1 MDFYN
6 NIATVLSKKGINL
19 TVGTIYDL
27 MAIWKSWYR
36 GSVNDFHY
44 YTEMVNGKYIK
55 CERLTMNMPK
65 KLCEDI
71 TKLLWTEKTQINLS
85 NKNATKRLWEVLDS
99 KENNFTVNLP
109 IFIEKAMLALGSGA
123 TVEYKDENDKTIID
137 YIDGDVIIPY
147 KFTNGYITGM
157 ITVSRFIEEKGKKKI
172 YYTHITYHEYLN
184 GKYIKLNEVYKS
196 DTDTTLGKQ
205 LDFNKVFPNV
215 KESNVIFTNNP
226 YFQIWK
232 PNLANNFDTGSPMG
246 ISIYANSIDR
256 FKSLD
261 TKYDSFY
268 NEFILGKKRIVV
280 DQSAMKGK
288 METDNDGN
296 PYFVQYFDK
305 NDRVYQALNIDSD
318 KMKEPVK
325 EIDFTLRYNEHID
338 SINADLNWLSENVG
352 LGSNYYKFDGAGTK
366 TATEVISEN
375 SQAFRTK
382 QHYQI
387 IVNACVEDLVRAVCE
402 LEGIK
407 TNKVTITP
415 DDSIIEDKD
424 KEIARAQLEVAQYLR
439 SRKSYLMDIKGMS
452 EDEAEEELTKIQ
464 EEKMSNQEA
473 FGFTPNNNNGEEE

>member
-6 NIATVLSKKGINL
+6 NIASVLSKKGINL
-19 TVGTIYDL
+19 IVGTIYDL

-36 GSVNDFHY
+36 GNVNDFHY
-44 YTEMVNGKYIK
+44 YTEVVCGKYVN

-65 KLCEDI
+65 KLCEDS

-99 KENNFTVNLP
+99 KENAFTVNLP
-109 IFIEKAMLALGSGA
+109 IFIEKMLALGNGA
-123 TVEYKDENDKTIID
+123 TVEYKDENNKTIID

-157 ITVSRFIEEKGKKKI
+157 ITVSRFIDDKGKRKI
-172 YYTHITYHEYLN
+172 YYTHITYHEYVD

-196 DTDTTLGKQ
+196 NTDTALGKQ
-205 LDFNKVFPNV
+205 LNFNDIFPNV
-215 KESNVIFTNNP
+215 KESEVVITKNP

-232 PNLANNFDTGSPMG
+232 PNLANNFDTNSPMG

-268 NEFILGKKRIVV
+268 NEFILGKKRILV
-280 DQSAMKGK
+280 DQSAMKGG
-288 METDNDGN
+288 METDDQGN
-296 PYFVQYFDK
+296 PRFVQYFDK
-305 NDRVYQALNIDSD
+305 NDRVYQAINAE
-318 KMKEPVK
+318 MKEPVK
-325 EIDFTLRYNEHID
+325 EVDFTIRYQEHID

-382 QHYQI
+382 VHYQTVI
-387 IVNACVEDLVRAVCE
+387 NDCVYDLVQAVCE

-407 TNKVTITP
+407 TNKITIIP

-424 KEIARAQLEVAQYLR
+424 KETTRAQLEVSQGLK
-439 SRKSYLMDIKGMS
+439 SKKSYLMDIKGMS
-452 EDEAEEELTKIQ
+452 EDEAEEELAKIQ
-464 EEKMSNQEA
+464 EEKMNNQEA
-473 FGFTPNNNNGEEE
+473 FGFTTNNNGDDE

>member
-6 NIATVLSKKGINL
+6 NIASTLSKKGINL

-27 MAIWKSWYR
+27 MAVWKSWYR
-36 GSVNDFHY
+36 GNVNDFHY
-44 YTEMVNGKYIK
+44 YTEVVCGKSTT

-65 KLCEDI
+65 KLCEDL

-99 KENNFTVNLP
+99 KENAFTVNLP
-109 IFIEKAMLALGSGA
+109 IFIEKMLALGNGA
-123 TVEYKDENDKTIID
+123 TVEYKDEKNNTIID

-157 ITVSRFIEEKGKKKI
+157 ITVSRFIEEKGKSKT
-172 YYTHITYHEYLN
+172 YYTHITYHEYTE
-184 GKYIKLNEVYKS
+184 GKYIKLNELYKS
-196 DTDTTLGKQ
+196 NTDTTLGKQ
-205 LDFNKVFPNV
+205 LNFNDKFPNI
-215 KESNVIFTNNP
+215 KESEVVITKNP

-232 PNLANNFDTGSPMG
+232 PNLANNFDTNSPMG

-268 NEFILGKKRIVV
+268 NEFILGKKRILV
-280 DQSAMKGK
+280 DQSAMKGG
-288 METDNDGN
+288 METDEQGN
-296 PYFVQYFDK
+296 PRFVQYFDK
-305 NDRVYQALNIDSD
+305 NDKVYQAINAE
-318 KMKEPVK
+318 MKEPVK
-325 EIDFTLRYNEHID
+325 EIDFTLRYQEHID

-366 TATEVISEN
+366 TATEVMSEN

-382 QHYQI
+382 VHYQT
-387 IVNACVEDLVRAVCE
+387 IVNDCVYDLVQAICE

-407 TNKVTITP
+407 TNKITIIP

-424 KEIARAQLEVAQYLR
+424 KEITRAQMEVSQGLR
-439 SRKSYLMDIKGMS
+439 SKKSYLMDIKGMS

-473 FGFTPNNNNGEEE
+473 FGFIANSEIEEE

>member
-6 NIATVLSKKGINL
+6 NVASVLSKKGINL

-36 GSVNDFHY
+36 GNVNDFHY
-44 YTEMVNGKYIK
+44 YKEIVNGKSVD

-71 TKLLWTEKTQINLS
+71 AKLLWTEKTRIDLS
-85 NKNATKRLWEVLDS
+85 NKNATKKLWDVLDS
-99 KENNFTVNLP
+99 KENSFTVNIP
-109 IFIEKAMLALGSGA
+109 IFIEKMLALGNGA
-123 TVEYKDENDKTIID
+123 TVEYKDENNKTIID

-147 KFTNGYITGM
+147 KFTNGYISGM
-157 ITVSRFIEEKGKKKI
+157 ITISRFVEDKGKNKV
-172 YYTHITYHEYLN
+172 YYTHITYHEYIA
-184 GKYIKLNEVYKS
+184 GKYLKLNEVYKS
-196 DTDTTLGKQ
+196 NTDSTLGKQ
-205 LDFNKVFPNV
+205 IDFNEVFPNIR
-215 KESNVIFTNNP
+215 ESEVIITSNP

-232 PNLANNFDTGSPMG
+232 PNLANNFDTNSPMG

-261 TKYDSFY
+261 VKYDSFY

-288 METDNDGN
+288 METDADGN
-296 PYFVQYFDK
+296 SYFVQYFDK
-305 NDRVYQALNIDSD
+305 NDKVYQALNIDSD

-325 EIDFTLRYNEHID
+325 EIDFKIRYQEHID
-338 SINADLNWLSENVG
+338 SINADLNWLTENIG
-352 LGSNYYKFDGAGTK
+352 LGSNYYKFDGTGVK

-382 QHYQI
+382 KHYE
-387 IVNACVEDLVRAVCE
+387 IVINDCIYDLVKAVCE

-407 TNKVTITP
+407 TNKITILP

-424 KEIARAQLEVAQYLR
+424 KEITRAQMEVTQGLR
-439 SRKSYLMDIKGMS
+439 SKMSYLMDIKGMS
-452 EDEAEEELTKIQ
+452 EDEAEKELQKIQ

-473 FGFTPNNNNGEEE
+473 FGFTPNELEEE

>member
-6 NIATVLSKKGINL
+6 NIASTLSKKGINL

-27 MAIWKSWYR
+27 MAVWKSWYR
-36 GSVNDFHY
+36 GNVNDFHY
-44 YTEMVNGKYIK
+44 YTEVVCGKSTT

-65 KLCEDI
+65 KLCEDL

-99 KENNFTVNLP
+99 KENAFTVNLP
-109 IFIEKAMLALGSGA
+109 IFIEKMLALGNGA
-123 TVEYKDENDKTIID
+123 TVEYKDEKNNTIID

-157 ITVSRFIEEKGKKKI
+157 ITVSRFIEEKGKSKT
-172 YYTHITYHEYLN
+172 YYTHITYHEYTE
-184 GKYIKLNEVYKS
+184 GKYIKLNELYKS
-196 DTDTTLGKQ
+196 NTDTTLGKQ
-205 LDFNKVFPNV
+205 LNFNDKFPNI
-215 KESNVIFTNNP
+215 KESEEVITKNP

-232 PNLANNFDTGSPMG
+232 PNLANNFDTNSPMG

-268 NEFILGKKRIVV
+268 NEFMLGKKRIVV
-280 DQSAMKGK
+280 DQSAMKGG
-288 METDNDGN
+288 METDEQGN
-296 PYFVQYFDK
+296 PRFVQYFDK
-305 NDRVYQALNIDSD
+305 NDKVYQAINAE
-318 KMKEPVK
+318 MKEPVK
-325 EIDFTLRYNEHID
+325 EIDFTLRYQEHID

-366 TATEVISEN
+366 TATEVMSEN

-382 QHYQI
+382 VHYQT
-387 IVNACVEDLVRAVCE
+387 IVNDCVYDLVQAVCE

-407 TNKVTITP
+407 TNKITIIP

-424 KEIARAQLEVAQYLR
+424 KEIIRAQMEVTQGLR
-439 SRKSYLMDIKGMS
+439 SKKSYLMDIKGMS
-452 EDEAEEELTKIQ
+452 EDEAEEELVKIQ

-473 FGFTPNNNNGEEE
+473 FGFTANSEIKEE

>member
-6 NIATVLSKKGINL
+6 NIASTLSKKGINL

-27 MAIWKSWYR
+27 MVVWKSWYR
-36 GSVNDFHY
+36 GNVNDFHY
-44 YTEMVNGKYIK
+44 YTEVVCGKSTQ

-65 KLCEDI
+65 KICEDL

-99 KENNFTVNLP
+99 KENAFTVNLP
-109 IFIEKAMLALGSGA
+109 IFIEKMLALGNGA
-123 TVEYKDENDKTIID
+123 TVEYKDENNKTIID

-147 KFTNGYITGM
+147 KFTNGYISGM
-157 ITVSRFIEEKGKKKI
+157 ITISRFIDEKGKNKV
-172 YYTHITYHEYLN
+172 YYTHITYHEYVD
-184 GKYIKLNEVYKS
+184 GKYIKLNEIYKS
-196 DTDTTLGKQ
+196 STDTTLGKQ
-205 LDFNKVFPNV
+205 INFNDVFPKV
-215 KESNVIFTNNP
+215 KESEVKMTGNP

-261 TKYDSFY
+261 VKYDSFY

-280 DQSAMKGK
+280 DQSAMKGG
-288 METDNDGN
+288 MTTDENGN
-296 PYFVQYFDK
+296 PRYVQYFDK
-305 NDRVYQALNIDSD
+305 NDRVYQAINAE
-318 KMKEPVK
+318 MKEPVK
-325 EIDFTLRYNEHID
+325 EIDFTLRYQEHID
-338 SINADLNWLSENVG
+338 SINADLNWLTENVG
-352 LGSNYYKFDGAGTK
+352 LGSNYYKFDGTGVK

-375 SQAFRTK
+375 SHAFRTK
-382 QHYQI
+382 KHYE
-387 IVNACVEDLVRAVCE
+387 IVVNDCIYDLVRAVCE

-407 TNKVTITP
+407 TNKITIIP

-424 KEIARAQLEVAQYLR
+424 KETTRAQMEVTQGLR
-439 SRKSYLMDIKGMS
+439 SKKSYLMDIKGMS
-452 EDEAEEELTKIQ
+452 EDEAEEELQKIQ

-473 FGFTPNNNNGEEE
+473 FGFTNNAETGEEEE

>member
-6 NIATVLSKKGINL
+6 NIASTLSKKGINL

-27 MAIWKSWYR
+27 MAVWKSWYR
-36 GSVNDFHY
+36 GNVNDFHY
-44 YTEMVNGKYIK
+44 YTEVVCGKSTT

-65 KLCEDI
+65 KLCEDL

-99 KENNFTVNLP
+99 KENAFTVNLP
-109 IFIEKAMLALGSGA
+109 IFIEKMLALGNGA
-123 TVEYKDENDKTIID
+123 TVEYKDEKNNTIID

-157 ITVSRFIEEKGKKKI
+157 ITVSRFIEEKGKSKI
-172 YYTHITYHEYLN
+172 YYTHITYHEYTE
-184 GKYIKLNEVYKS
+184 GKYIKLNELYKS
-196 DTDTTLGKQ
+196 NTDTTLGKQ
-205 LDFNKVFPNV
+205 LNFNDKFPNV
-215 KESNVIFTNNP
+215 KESEAVITKKP

-232 PNLANNFDTGSPMG
+232 PNLANNFDTNSPMG

-268 NEFILGKKRIVV
+268 NEFVLGKKRILV
-280 DQSAMKGK
+280 DQSAMKGG
-288 METDNDGN
+288 METDEQGN
-296 PYFVQYFDK
+296 PRFVQYFDK
-305 NDRVYQALNIDSD
+305 NDRVYVGINAE
-318 KMKEPVK
+318 MKEPVK
-325 EIDFTLRYNEHID
+325 EIDFTLRYQEHID

-366 TATEVISEN
+366 TATEVMSEN

-382 QHYQI
+382 VHYQT
-387 IVNACVEDLVRAVCE
+387 IVNDCVYDLVQAVCE

-407 TNKVTITP
+407 TNKITIIP

-424 KEIARAQLEVAQYLR
+424 KEITRAQMEVSQGLR
-439 SRKSYLMDIKGMS
+439 SKKSYLMDIKGMS

-473 FGFTPNNNNGEEE
+473 FGFTANSEIEEE

>member
-6 NIATVLSKKGINL
+6 NIASTLSKKGINL

-27 MAIWKSWYR
+27 MAVWKSWYR
-36 GSVNDFHY
+36 GNVNDFHY
-44 YTEMVNGKYIK
+44 YTEVVCGKSTT

-65 KLCEDI
+65 KLCEDL

-99 KENNFTVNLP
+99 KENAFTVNLP
-109 IFIEKAMLALGSGA
+109 IFIEKMLALGNGA
-123 TVEYKDENDKTIID
+123 TVEYKDEKNNTIID

-157 ITVSRFIEEKGKKKI
+157 ITVSRFIEEKGKSKI
-172 YYTHITYHEYLN
+172 YYTHITCHEYTE
-184 GKYIKLNEVYKS
+184 GKYIKLNELYKS
-196 DTDTTLGKQ
+196 NTDTTLGKQ
-205 LDFNKVFPNV
+205 LNFNDKFPNI
-215 KESNVIFTNNP
+215 KESEVVITKNP

-232 PNLANNFDTGSPMG
+232 PNLANNFDTNSPMG

-268 NEFILGKKRIVV
+268 NEFMLGKKRIVV
-280 DQSAMKGK
+280 DQSAMKGG
-288 METDNDGN
+288 METDEQGN
-296 PYFVQYFDK
+296 PRFVQYFDK
-305 NDRVYQALNIDSD
+305 NDKVYQAINAE
-318 KMKEPVK
+318 MKEPVK
-325 EIDFTLRYNEHID
+325 EIDFTLRYQEHID

-366 TATEVISEN
+366 TATEVMSEN

-382 QHYQI
+382 VHYQT
-387 IVNACVEDLVRAVCE
+387 IVNDCVYDLVQAICE
-402 LEGIK
+402 LEEIK
-407 TNKVTITP
+407 TNKITIIP

-424 KEIARAQLEVAQYLR
+424 KEITRAQIEVTQGLR
-439 SRKSYLMDIKGMS
+439 SKKSYLMDIKGMS
-452 EDEAEEELTKIQ
+452 EDEAEEELVKIQ

-473 FGFTPNNNNGEEE
+473 FGFTANSEIKEE

>member
-6 NIATVLSKKGINL
+6 NIASALSKKGINL

-36 GSVNDFHY
+36 GNVNDFHY
-44 YTEMVNGKYIK
+44 YTEIICGKSTQ

-65 KLCEDI
+65 KLCEDL

-99 KENNFTVNLP
+99 KENAFTVNLP
-109 IFIEKAMLALGSGA
+109 IFIEKMLALGNGA
-123 TVEYKDENDKTIID
+123 TVEYKDENNKTIID

-157 ITVSRFIEEKGKKKI
+157 ITVSRFIEEKGKNKL
-172 YYTHITYHEYLN
+172 YYTHITYHEYVD

-196 DTDTTLGKQ
+196 NIDTTLGKQ
-205 LDFNKVFPNV
+205 LNFNDVFPNI
-215 KESNVIFTNNP
+215 KESEVITTQNP
-226 YFQIWK
+226 YFQVWK
-232 PNLANNFDTGSPMG
+232 PNLANNFDTNSPMG

-268 NEFILGKKRIVV
+268 NEFVLGKKRILV
-280 DQSAMKGK
+280 DQTAMKAQVTVD
-288 METDNDGN
+288 EDGN
-296 PYFVQYFDK
+296 QRLVQYFDK
-305 NDRVYQALNIDSD
+305 NDKVYVGINAE
-318 KMKEPVK
+318 MKEPVK
-325 EIDFTLRYNEHID
+325 EIDFKIRYQEHID
-338 SINADLNWLSENVG
+338 SINADLNWLTENVG
-352 LGSNYYKFDGAGTK
+352 LGSNYYKFNGTGTK

-382 QHYQI
+382 KHYEI
-387 IVNACVEDLVRAVCE
+387 IINNNVYDLIKAVCE

-407 TNKVTITP
+407 TNNITITP
-415 DDSIIEDKD
+415 DDSIIEDKNT
-424 KEIARAQLEVAQYLR
+424 ERTRAQMEVTQGLR
-439 SRKSYLMDIKGMS
+439 SKKSYLMDIKGMT
-452 EDEAEEELTKIQ
+452 EQEAEEELEKIQ

-473 FGFTPNNNNGEEE
+473 FGFTNNSNIEEE

>member
-1 MDFYN
+1 MELYN
-6 NIATVLSKKGINL
+6 NIADTLSKKGINL

-27 MAIWKSWYR
+27 MAVWKSWYR
-36 GSVNDFHY
+36 GNVNDFHY
-44 YTEMVNGKYIK
+44 YTEMINGQSTK

-99 KENNFTVNLP
+99 KENDFTVNLP
-109 IFIEKAMLALGSGA
+109 IFIEKMLALGNGA
-123 TVEYKDENDKTIID
+123 TVEYKDENNRTIID

-157 ITVSRFIEEKGKKKI
+157 ITISRFVDNKWKRKI
-172 YYTHITYHEYLN
+172 YYTHITYHEYIDR
-184 GKYIKLNEVYKS
+184 KYLKLNEVYKS
-196 DTDTTLGKQ
+196 SIDTALGKQ
-205 LDFNKVFPNV
+205 IDFNSAFPNV
-215 KESNVIFTNNP
+215 KESDVVFTNNP
-226 YFQIWK
+226 YFQIWR
-232 PNLANNFDTGSPMG
+232 PNLANNFDTNSPMG

-288 METDNDGN
+288 METDGEGN
-296 PYFVQYFDK
+296 PRFVQYFDK
-305 NDRVYQALNIDSD
+305 NDRVYQALNIDSE

-338 SINADLNWLSENVG
+338 SINADLNWLSENIG

-382 QHYQI
+382 EHYQI
-387 IVNACVEDLVRAVCE
+387 IINACVEDLVKAVCE

-407 TNKVTITP
+407 TNKITITP
-415 DDSIIEDKD
+415 DDSIIEDKNA
-424 KEIARAQLEVAQYLR
+424 EMTRAQLEVSQGLR
-439 SRKSYLMDIKGMS
+439 SKKSYLMDIKGMT
-452 EDEAEEELTKIQ
+452 EDEAEEELQKIQ
-464 EEKMSNQEA
+464 KEKMSNQEV
-473 FGFTPNNNNGEEE
+473 FGFTTNNVEEEE

>member
-1 MDFYN
+1 MEFYN
-6 NIATVLSKKGINL
+6 NIANVLSKKGINL

-36 GSVNDFHY
+36 GNVNDFHY
-44 YTEMVNGKYIK
+44 YTEMINGQNTQ
-55 CERLTMNMPK
+55 CERLTMNIPK
-65 KLCEDI
+65 KLCEDL
-71 TKLLWTEKTQINLS
+71 TKLLWTEKTRIDLS

-99 KENNFTVNLP
+99 KENDFTVNLP
-109 IFIEKAMLALGSGA
+109 IFIEKMLALGNGA
-123 TVEYKDENDKTIID
+123 TVEYKDENNNTIID

-157 ITVSRFIEEKGKKKI
+157 ITVSRFIDEKGKRKI
-172 YYTHITYHEYLN
+172 YYTHITYHEYVD
-184 GKYIKLNEVYKS
+184 GKYLKLNEIYKS
-196 DTDTTLGKQ
+196 NTDTTLGKQ
-205 LDFNKVFPNV
+205 LNFKDVFPNV
-215 KESNVIFTNNP
+215 KESEVVMTQNP

-232 PNLANNFDTGSPMG
+232 PNLANNFDTNSPMG

-288 METDNDGN
+288 METDGDGN
-296 PYFVQYFDK
+296 PRFVQYFDK
-305 NDRVYQALNIDSD
+305 NDKVYQALNIDSE

-338 SINADLNWLSENVG
+338 SINADLNWLSENIG

-382 QHYQI
+382 EHYQI
-387 IVNACVEDLVRAVCE
+387 IINACVEDLVKAVCE

-407 TNKVTITP
+407 TNKITITP

-424 KEIARAQLEVAQYLR
+424 KEITRAQMEVTQGLR
-439 SRKSYLMDIKGMS
+439 SKKSYLMDIKGMS
-452 EDEAEEELTKIQ
+452 EDEAEEELQKIQ

-473 FGFTPNNNNGEEE
+473 FGFTNNAETGEEEE

>member
-1 MDFYN
+1 MEFYD
-6 NIATVLSKKGINL
+6 NIASTLSKKGINL

-27 MAIWKSWYR
+27 MAVWKSWYR
-36 GSVNDFHY
+36 GNVNDFHY
-44 YTEMVNGKYIK
+44 YTEVVCGKSTQ

-65 KLCEDI
+65 KICEDL

-99 KENNFTVNLP
+99 KENAFTVNLP
-109 IFIEKAMLALGSGA
+109 VFIEKMLALGNGA
-123 TVEYKDENDKTIID
+123 TVEYKNENNKTIID

-157 ITVSRFIEEKGKKKI
+157 ITVSRFIEEKGKNKV
-172 YYTHITYHEYLN
+172 YYTHITYHEYADN
-184 GKYIKLNEVYKS
+184 KYIKLNEVYKS
-196 DTDTTLGKQ
+196 NTDTTLGKQ
-205 LDFNKVFPNV
+205 LNFNDVYPNV
-215 KESNVIFTNNP
+215 KESEVVITSNP

-232 PNLANNFDTGSPMG
+232 PNLANNFDTNSPMG

-256 FKSLD
+256 FKSID

-268 NEFILGKKRIVV
+268 NEFILGKKRILV
-280 DQSAMKGK
+280 DQSAMKAQ
-288 METDNDGN
+288 MTTDEQGN
-296 PYFVQYFDK
+296 QRLIQYFDK
-305 NDRVYQALNIDSD
+305 NDRVYVGINAD
-318 KMKEPVK
+318 MKEPVK
-325 EIDFTLRYNEHID
+325 EIDFNIRKDEHID

-382 QHYQI
+382 EHYQI
-387 IVNACVEDLVRAVCE
+387 IINACVEDLVNAVCE

-407 TNKVTITP
+407 TNKITIVP

-424 KEIARAQLEVAQYLR
+424 KETTRAQMEVTQGLR
-439 SRKSYLMDIKGMS
+439 SKKSYLMDIKGMS
-452 EDEAEEELTKIQ
+452 EEEAEEELAKIQ

-473 FGFTPNNNNGEEE
+473 FGFTPNNNNEEEE

>member
-6 NIATVLSKKGINL
+6 NIASTLSKKGINL

-27 MAIWKSWYR
+27 MAVWKSWYR
-36 GSVNDFHY
+36 GNVNDFHY
-44 YTEMVNGKYIK
+44 YTEVVCGKSTT

-65 KLCEDI
+65 KLCEDL

-99 KENNFTVNLP
+99 KENAFTVNLP
-109 IFIEKAMLALGSGA
+109 IFIEKMLALGNGA
-123 TVEYKDENDKTIID
+123 TVEYKDEKNNTIID

-157 ITVSRFIEEKGKKKI
+157 ITVSRFIEEKGKSKI
-172 YYTHITYHEYLN
+172 YYTHITYHEYTE
-184 GKYIKLNEVYKS
+184 GKYIKLNELYKS
-196 DTDTTLGKQ
+196 NTDTTLGKQ
-205 LDFNKVFPNV
+205 LNFNDKFPNI
-215 KESNVIFTNNP
+215 KESEVVITKNP

-232 PNLANNFDTGSPMG
+232 PNLANNFDTNSPMG

-280 DQSAMKGK
+280 DQSAMKGG
-288 METDNDGN
+288 METDEQGN
-296 PYFVQYFDK
+296 PRFVQYFDK
-305 NDRVYQALNIDSD
+305 NDKVYQAINAE
-318 KMKEPVK
+318 MKEPVK
-325 EIDFTLRYNEHID
+325 EIDFTLRYQEHID

-366 TATEVISEN
+366 TATEVMSEN

-382 QHYQI
+382 VHYQT
-387 IVNACVEDLVRAVCE
+387 IVNDCVYDLVQAICE

-407 TNKVTITP
+407 TNKITIIP

-424 KEIARAQLEVAQYLR
+424 KEITRAQMEVSQGLR
-439 SRKSYLMDIKGMS
+439 SKKSYLMDIKGMS

-473 FGFTPNNNNGEEE
+473 FGFIANSEIEEE